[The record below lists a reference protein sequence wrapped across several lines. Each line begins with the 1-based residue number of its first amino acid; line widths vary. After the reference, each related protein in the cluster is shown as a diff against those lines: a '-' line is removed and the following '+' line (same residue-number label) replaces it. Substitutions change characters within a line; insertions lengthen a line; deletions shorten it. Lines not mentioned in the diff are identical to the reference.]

1 MVMLRGKGREMAQET
16 KRKTASSKQARKSK
30 LPLEVMPFDA
40 LVKLSD
46 RQSRASKGNL
56 KANEAANR
64 EITRRLEA
72 RGARKMFTQA
82 DKERKSGVPGPS
94 SQKRWPGPSRL
105 ERYKKVWS
113 GYAGKAAPEL
123 QVTRKS
129 RIQSEAQKRAVR
141 LKGRKEIVKT
151 GFRKTEAKKYG
162 TKKR

>member
-16 KRKTASSKQARKSK
+16 KRKTASSKRARKSK
-30 LPLEVMPFDA
+30 LPLEVMPYDA

-46 RQSRASKGNL
+46 RQSKASKGNW
-56 KANEAANR
+56 KANR

-151 GFRKTEAKKYG
+151 GFRRTEAKKYG
-162 TKKR
+162 TRKR

>member
-16 KRKTASSKQARKSK
+16 KRKTASSKRARKSK
-30 LPLEVMPFDA
+30 LPLEVMPYDA

-46 RQSRASKGNL
+46 RQSKASKGN
-56 KANEAANR
+56 AEANR

-129 RIQSEAQKRAVR
+129 RIQSAAQKRAVR

-151 GFRKTEAKKYG
+151 GFRRTEAKKYG
-162 TKKR
+162 TRKR